1 MQGIQIN
8 KINDNF
14 YRSLEINLPKPDLA
28 DNEILVHVNEGTD
41 GTIDYL
47 KNNNYKY
54 TLSPENDGLC
64 IGCNKVSKLCKY
76 DLR

>member
-28 DNEILVHVNEGTD
+28 DNEILVE
-41 GTIDYL
+41 
-47 KNNNYKY
+47 
-54 TLSPENDGLC
+54 
-64 IGCNKVSKLCKY
+64 VSLWGVE
-76 DLR
+76 LR